1 MVDKFYNPELKNS
14 SLAIVLI
21 CSAFILMSTIVLD
34 YGFNTIKNSSIKNN
48 SAIVGSIINKYPELK
63 EEIIPLVTKGI
74 TEKDKEIGIKTLSR
88 YGYNENLNIEFLPE
102 LKNDL
107 TKTKIYIWIISLF
120 MFIVLFYLNYIQ
132 YSSIYKD
139 ISKITLGSK
148 YMLENN
154 YDKHLYTNREGEFSK
169 LFNTF
174 SNMRDIIRNNI
185 LDLKK
190 EKTFLVNL
198 LSDISHQLKT
208 PLSSL
213 IVFNEIIMSKDI
225 NEKEKNIFL
234 LKSKNQ
240 LERMEWLIKS
250 LLKLAKLDSGAII
263 FKKENNCL
271 NDTIKESI
279 ETLSTK
285 SLKNNVEIIFNGR
298 NKIKMN
304 HDKEWLTEAFIN
316 LIKNGIEHTDKGG
329 YINISIVDSP
339 IYYKVIIEDNGEGIY
354 EEDLPNIFK
363 RFYKGK
369 RSKKSDSVGIGLA
382 LSKSIIEGQG
392 GFIEVESERGY
403 GTKFSILF
411 LKYLKS

>member
-48 SAIVGSIINKYPELK
+48 SAIVGRIINKHPELK
-63 EEIIPLVTKGI
+63 EEIIPLVTKGL
-74 TEKDKEIGIKTLSR
+74 TEKEKDIGIKTLSR

-107 TKTKIYIWIISLF
+107 TKTKIYILSISLF
-120 MFIVLFYLNYIQ
+120 VFIVLFYLNYIQ

>member
-48 SAIVGSIINKYPELK
+48 SAIVGSIINKHPELK

-132 YSSIYKD
+132 YNSIYKD